1 MAFLIPF
8 LLLPSFH
15 TGFCAV
21 GKHISTRRP
30 PQTTLLSQA
39 RLAFTFIYNFV
50 NSEIPGYYLFKKM
63 WYIHTIKYD
72 LALRKK
78 EILQYATT
86 WMNLED
92 MKVKVKQ
99 LSCVR
104 LFVTPWTIAYHA
116 PPSMGFSRQE
126 YWSGLPFP
134 SPGDLLN
141 PGIKPGSP
149 ALQADTLPSEPP
161 GKTHTILDCCSITV
175 VKIKTLKFIEPKSK
189 MVGLEG
195 GGNGELLQKFS
206 AMQEG

>member
-50 NSEIPGYYLFKKM
+50 NSEIPGFYLFKKM

-92 MKVKVKQ
+92 MKVKVK
-99 LSCVR
+99 
-104 LFVTPWTIAYHA
+104 
-116 PPSMGFSRQE
+116 
-126 YWSGLPFP
+126 
-134 SPGDLLN
+134 
-141 PGIKPGSP
+141 
-149 ALQADTLPSEPP
+149 
-161 GKTHTILDCCSITV
+161 
-175 VKIKTLKFIEPKSK
+175 
-189 MVGLEG
+189 
-195 GGNGELLQKFS
+195 
-206 AMQEG
+206 